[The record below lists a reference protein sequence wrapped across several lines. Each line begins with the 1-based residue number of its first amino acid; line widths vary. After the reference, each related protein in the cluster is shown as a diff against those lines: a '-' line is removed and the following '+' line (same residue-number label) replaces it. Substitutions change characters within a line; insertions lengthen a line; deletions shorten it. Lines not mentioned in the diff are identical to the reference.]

1 VPFHEVSNP
10 VSAFRQ
16 EEISDCTTHVA
27 FITSPL
33 DRNFFS
39 RAEVRSRENL
49 LRSFPHGEKICA
61 SMPIRHNFSALI
73 KATAPEAFQEFV
85 LK

>member
-1 VPFHEVSNP
+1 LQIALLTLHLSV
-10 VSAFRQ
+10 RYLT
-16 EEISDCTTHVA
+16 EI
-27 FITSPL
+27 
-33 DRNFFS
+33 FS
-39 RAEVRSRENL
+39 RVLNCVLEKNL